1 MYILPV
7 NKCKELDK
15 YTIDNIGIPS
25 IVLMENAAH
34 EVANR
39 IKGKAENFLVIC
51 GGGNNGGDG
60 LAIARKLIL
69 QEKSVK
75 VIIVNEKNKYTDDFN
90 TNLRILK
97 EMKCSLEYIQ
107 NNEKINMLQNML
119 NKCDIVVDCIF
130 GVGLNRN
137 LNDFYINIIRTINN
151 CKAFKISVDV
161 PSGINADT
169 GISMGN
175 AVKADITYTFEVIKK
190 GFIEYR
196 ALEYLGE
203 LEIISIGIPK
213 AVKDMHNVK
222 IVTLDKKDYS
232 YMLNKRNL
240 YGHKGSYGK
249 AVIIAGARGYTGAAY
264 ITTEACLKTG
274 AGLTTLISS
283 RYVQDILSTKLVE
296 AMTIDINDEM
306 EIENILNNSNA
317 IAFGPGLKGEE
328 KAKELLEKVI
338 YETQKPIV
346 IDAEGINIIAENKN
360 LLEPLKERA
369 IFTPHPGEM
378 ARLVGKSIKE
388 IESNRIEIAKE
399 YAKANNII
407 LLLKGYN
414 TIITDGNF
422 VFVNTTG
429 NSKMASGGMGDCL
442 TGIIISLIVQKHSM
456 LNSTLL
462 GAYIHGL
469 AGEIASKNQYST
481 TATEVIDKIPKVME
495 SILEID

>member
-317 IAFGPGLKGEE
+317 IAF
-328 KAKELLEKVI
+328 
-338 YETQKPIV
+338 
-346 IDAEGINIIAENKN
+346 
-360 LLEPLKERA
+360 
-369 IFTPHPGEM
+369 
-378 ARLVGKSIKE
+378 
-388 IESNRIEIAKE
+388 
-399 YAKANNII
+399 
-407 LLLKGYN
+407 
-414 TIITDGNF
+414 
-422 VFVNTTG
+422 
-429 NSKMASGGMGDCL
+429 
-442 TGIIISLIVQKHSM
+442 
-456 LNSTLL
+456 
-462 GAYIHGL
+462 
-469 AGEIASKNQYST
+469 
-481 TATEVIDKIPKVME
+481 
-495 SILEID
+495 

>member
-240 YGHKGSYGK
+240 YGHK
-249 AVIIAGARGYTGAAY
+249 
-264 ITTEACLKTG
+264 
-274 AGLTTLISS
+274 
-283 RYVQDILSTKLVE
+283 
-296 AMTIDINDEM
+296 
-306 EIENILNNSNA
+306 
-317 IAFGPGLKGEE
+317 
-328 KAKELLEKVI
+328 
-338 YETQKPIV
+338 
-346 IDAEGINIIAENKN
+346 
-360 LLEPLKERA
+360 
-369 IFTPHPGEM
+369 
-378 ARLVGKSIKE
+378 
-388 IESNRIEIAKE
+388 
-399 YAKANNII
+399 
-407 LLLKGYN
+407 
-414 TIITDGNF
+414 
-422 VFVNTTG
+422 
-429 NSKMASGGMGDCL
+429 
-442 TGIIISLIVQKHSM
+442 
-456 LNSTLL
+456 
-462 GAYIHGL
+462 
-469 AGEIASKNQYST
+469 
-481 TATEVIDKIPKVME
+481 
-495 SILEID
+495 